1 VVSGA
6 QAEGIDRLPTLGHPL
21 SLAENLHRV
30 LEEAIVNGDLAP
42 GSKLNVDRLARQLGV
57 SIIPVRETLRA
68 LEAQGWVRFRPRY
81 GAYVRE
87 YSRVEALDV
96 HEARQVLEAEVA
108 SLAAKHR
115 TAESLSELLV
125 LVEKGESAAR
135 RGEPE
140 EFLRINGDF
149 HGAVASAAQN
159 SVLAE
164 LSDHLALR
172 VRFYFASAVSYRV
185 TESAAEHRLIYEA
198 IEGGDR
204 RRAAQLA
211 RKHVAATRAKLVTI
225 FSE

>member
-1 VVSGA
+1 MCIRDSLPRVVSTGESRVVSGA

-135 RGEPE
+135 RGEPSLLDE
-140 EFLRINGDF
+140 HQEFR
-149 HGAVASAAQN
+149 
-159 SVLAE
+159 
-164 LSDHLALR
+164 
-172 VRFYFASAVSYRV
+172 
-185 TESAAEHRLIYEA
+185 
-198 IEGGDR
+198 EG
-204 RRAAQLA
+204 L
-211 RKHVAATRAKLVTI
+211 
-225 FSE
+225 